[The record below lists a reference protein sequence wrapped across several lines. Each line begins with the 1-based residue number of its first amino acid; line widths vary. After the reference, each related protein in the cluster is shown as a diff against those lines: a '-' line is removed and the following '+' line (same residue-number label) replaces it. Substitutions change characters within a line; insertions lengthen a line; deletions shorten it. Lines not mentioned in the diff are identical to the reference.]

1 MPPGLPGRITNTWR
15 PVLAVANLLGD
26 QIFIDNIVA
35 LHAASAAAELKEAQ
49 ASEPDGLVLRAI
61 IRHIFGQDTVS
72 DSDAPVPVLT
82 SSYPTCINHCGK
94 RIGEDLKPRQVGK
107 IARDLGFTVGPSH
120 GQSVVFLNPAD
131 LLKACESASYSDAE
145 IDKLRLDAAR
155 GLLVTPLES
164 VGETKESA
172 KEIAKE

>member
-1 MPPGLPGRITNTWR
+1 M
-15 PVLAVANLLGD
+15 
-26 QIFIDNIVA
+26 A

-72 DSDAPVPVLT
+72 DSDAPVPVFSNVKLSDLHKSLWET
-82 SSYPTCINHCGK
+82 D
-94 RIGEDLKPRQVGK
+94 REDLKPRQVGK
-107 IARDLGFTVGPSH
+107 SARDLGFTVGPSH